1 MAALTGKCGK
11 FPQPPELTDNDA
23 KRRRFGGL
31 AGARMPVSLSGF
43 AIQPFAPGAVGAE
56 WRERTVVADTRGM
69 PVTKITLST
78 AMRARDVSR
87 PHEGHLAEAA
97 VRENTVHENT
107 VHENTA
113 HENTVR
119 ENTVRED
126 ATARSAQV
134 PPPKP
139 TPAPS
144 PAPPPARPSPA
155 EPTPTPPRRRRR
167 RGR

>member
-1 MAALTGKCGK
+1 MIRRVGRRLDAGFVIGVSRIRP
-11 FPQPPELTDNDA
+11 FPRGT
-23 KRRRFGGL
+23 
-31 AGARMPVSLSGF
+31 
-43 AIQPFAPGAVGAE
+43 VGAE
-56 WRERTVVADTRGM
+56 WRERTMVADTGGM

-87 PHEGHLAEAA
+87 PHEQHLAEAA
-97 VRENTVHENT
+97 VR
-107 VHENTA
+107 
-113 HENTVR
+113 ENTVR

-126 ATARSAQV
+126 AAARHAEV

-144 PAPPPARPSPA
+144 PAPPPAKPRPA
-155 EPTPTPPRRRRR
+155 EPAKAQAPTRRRRR